1 MKSREFII
9 LMLLALATS
18 TKSHGDAAMQAAV
31 APDAQAERPPAVAKD
46 SISSAGQ
53 TSSDSNTLSVAGWY
67 VIIIHLFRSL
77 IE

>member
-1 MKSREFII
+1 
-9 LMLLALATS
+9 MLLALATS
-18 TKSHGDAAMQAAV
+18 TNSHGDGAMQAAM

-46 SISSAGQ
+46 STSSAVQ

-67 VIIIHLFRSL
+67 VIIIPLFRSL